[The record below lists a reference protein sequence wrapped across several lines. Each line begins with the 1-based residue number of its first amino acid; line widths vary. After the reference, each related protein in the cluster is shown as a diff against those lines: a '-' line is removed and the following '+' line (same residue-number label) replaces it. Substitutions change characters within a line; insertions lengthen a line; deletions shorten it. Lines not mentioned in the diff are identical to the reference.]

1 VLIKRGDIMSLTL
14 KEKIEAVRELMSE
27 MTSSQDLGESC
38 AETMDIDEEDLHEI
52 ADFVN
57 GLLKQAK

>member
-1 VLIKRGDIMSLTL
+1 MSLTL

-27 MTSSQDLGESC
+27 MTSSQDLGEGC

-52 ADFVN
+52 EDFVL
-57 GLLKQAK
+57 GLLKNAK